1 MIYGVYSI
9 RDVKTG
15 FMRPSIE
22 LNDQAA
28 ARNFSHA
35 VVNSADVLSS
45 FAPDFDLY
53 RVADFDGDSGE
64 MIPCQP
70 IRHVISGPDAFRL
83 LADVSP
89 GGAKDA

>member
-28 ARNFSHA
+28 ARDFSHA
-35 VVNSADVLSS
+35 VVNSPDVLSS

-53 RVADFDGDSGE
+53 KIGEFDGDSGE
-64 MIPCQP
+64 LIPCQP
-70 IRHVISGPDAFRL
+70 IQHVISGSAAMRL
-83 LADVSP
+83 LTGGDKDV
-89 GGAKDA
+89 